1 MLRICFENS
10 ELRVFEAHLVTR
22 DEGVIVERSGDVTR
36 FTLEVDWSLSRFK
49 GADEVTLEKLTKGSV
64 TYPAFPR
71 FPEKCNSIVSESK
84 RTELLIAI
92 PPSGG
97 FRNAVKVCS
106 LLTIASLI
114 LFTVALS
121 RGVIYALERAFFS
134 APRLGRT

>member
-71 FPEKCNSIVSESK
+71 FHVSLRSA
-84 RTELLIAI
+84 TLLC
-92 PPSGG
+92 PN
-97 FRNAVKVCS
+97 RNAPS
-106 LLTIASLI
+106 S
-114 LFTVALS
+114 
-121 RGVIYALERAFFS
+121 
-134 APRLGRT
+134 